1 MRKIITL
8 LSCLTC
14 LQLSAQITTYN
25 ISRSINCTDTIQPF
39 ATNDNSYGIS
49 IDGEGRL
56 FSDTAFIRVVLV
68 DNNDHEWL
76 VYERNSLYATEENAQ
91 FQGAAF
97 ETAALDNIN
106 PKSVVVALC
115 DASVYLASITNNRTV
130 TSRNDVLAVSD
141 SVFLT
146 KNLQIVDRINAKLSA
161 YKKAWRADTTFLSN
175 LRYQERKAMFGD
187 E

>member
-56 FSDTAFIRVVLV
+56 F
-68 DNNDHEWL
+68 
-76 VYERNSLYATEENAQ
+76 
-91 FQGAAF
+91 
-97 ETAALDNIN
+97 
-106 PKSVVVALC
+106 
-115 DASVYLASITNNRTV
+115 DASTRL
-130 TSRNDVLAVSD
+130 SD
-141 SVFLT
+141 HRLRDFSG
-146 KNLQIVDRINAKLSA
+146 NGEVD
-161 YKKAWRADTTFLSN
+161 
-175 LRYQERKAMFGD
+175 
-187 E
+187 

>member
-68 DNNDHEWL
+68 DNNGDEWL
-76 VYERNSLYATEENAQ
+76 VYERNSLFATELYDL
-91 FQGAAF
+91 QGRLVRTQNKAF
-97 ETAALDNIN
+97 RNIDMSQL
-106 PKSVVVALC
+106 PTGTYTMRVIMEDGMTYSDKVV
-115 DASVYLASITNNRTV
+115 
-130 TSRNDVLAVSD
+130 
-141 SVFLT
+141 
-146 KNLQIVDRINAKLSA
+146 K
-161 YKKAWRADTTFLSN
+161 
-175 LRYQERKAMFGD
+175 E
-187 E
+187 

>member
-8 LSCLTC
+8 LSCLVC

-68 DNNDHEWL
+68 DNNDDDYDL
-76 VYERNSLYATEENAQ
+76 K
-91 FQGAAF
+91 
-97 ETAALDNIN
+97 
-106 PKSVVVALC
+106 KSVHLK
-115 DASVYLASITNNRTV
+115 RK
-130 TSRNDVLAVSD
+130 TSNKIL
-141 SVFLT
+141 
-146 KNLQIVDRINAKLSA
+146 NI
-161 YKKAWRADTTFLSN
+161 
-175 LRYQERKAMFGD
+175 
-187 E
+187 